1 MRRTFGLLTSIGF
14 GLSVILLAGPAHAQT
29 EVTVVPGGASIQ
41 VFDTA
46 VRITNA
52 SVTVVTFTT
61 SALSENG
68 QSCAGTCSII
78 NGASSVFSIAPS
90 ADGVSFQFQQSAGGP
105 TFDIQ
110 QMTVTYQASGLGP
123 MPVIQ
128 QFGLP
133 ASGNCEDGVTEAMN
147 WSGIGMD
154 GWGISWAQWM
164 NLGAGGAVC
173 TRTVMYD
180 SSSAKWTVS

>member
-1 MRRTFGLLTSIGF
+1 MRRTLGLFTSIGF
-14 GLSVILLAGPAHAQT
+14 GLAVIVLAGPAHAQT
-29 EVTVVPGGASIQ
+29 EVTVVPGGDPIQ

-46 VRITNA
+46 VRITNV
-52 SVTVVTFTT
+52 SGIPVVFTT
-61 SALSENG
+61 SALSESG
-68 QSCAGTCSII
+68 QSCADTCSIFD
-78 NGASSVFSIAPS
+78 GASSVFSIAPS
-90 ADGVSFQFQQSAGGP
+90 ADGVSFQFQQFNGGP
-105 TFDIQ
+105 YVDIQ

-133 ASGNCEDGVTEAMN
+133 ASGNCEDGATEAMN

-164 NLGAGGAVC
+164 NEGAGGAVC
-173 TRTVMYD
+173 TRTVVYD
-180 SSSAKWTVS
+180 TSTAKWTVF